1 MMVNIESRSPI
12 HMQVNSADFGDL
24 FSHMACDDQVSVLR
38 AIVSSMSA
46 HPLQWDYIA
55 IELELPE
62 NSDLMA
68 ALGRIV
74 ASMRIAP

>member
-12 HMQVNSADFGDL
+12 RMEVNSADFGDM
-24 FSHMACDDQVSVLR
+24 FAHMACDDQVSVLR
-38 AIVSSMSA
+38 AIVSIMAA

-62 NSDLMA
+62 NSDLRA
-68 ALGRIV
+68 DLGRIV
-74 ASMRIAP
+74 AGMRIAP